1 MRPVVLLLL
10 LHACLLSSHRLA
22 TARTP
27 LAEADGAAS
36 SSSRRELQ
44 ASCPA
49 GVVCPTGATCVVD
62 GSGYPFCK
70 CAAGQAIINGVCAPA
85 ASWATVG
92 TNVVLYNRASYTNYP
107 KTLAPAVLRGAAP
120 NSSACVNLPAAFNGT
135 VGSVRIMWNVN
146 DGVADHLVCGKLFFW
161 DKPNCC
167 CSGSGYQIPGGWT
180 AVNPNTYT
188 YTTTSVK
195 STSGVIAVGRS
206 ISCQAAIAT
215 NTYPCAT
222 KNCPVNAACSVVNGA
237 AVCTCNAGYS
247 MVGGQ
252 CVATTSNPCT
262 GYTCPANSA
271 CSNVNGAAT
280 CTCNTGYQMVN
291 GQCVVPNPCTGYT
304 CPANSACSNVN
315 GVATCTCNTGYQMV
329 NGQCVGLSAS
339 SPLHCLPASCA
350 VLPITSDVNVP
361 NPCTG
366 YTCPANSACSNVNGV
381 ATCTC
386 NTGYQMVN
394 GQCVVPNP
402 CTGYT
407 CPANSACSNV
417 NGVATCTCNAG
428 YQMVNG
434 QCVVPNPCTGYT
446 CPANSACSNVNGVAT
461 CTCNTGY
468 QMVNGQCVV
477 PNPCTGYTCP
487 ANSACSN
494 VNGVATCTCSAGYQM
509 VNGQCVVPNPCTGY
523 TCPANSACSNVNGVA
538 TCTCSAGYQ
547 MTAGQCVAITDPCT
561 TTTCPAKATCSSVNG
576 VATCVCAVGYTLVS
590 GACQPAAP
598 CSLVKCPANC
608 TCSSASGVA
617 KCDCPTDLCYG
628 VKCPDVSKCT
638 YMLGAPVCTCPPPYT
653 RLIDNKCTNGPCC
666 SHPALL
672 PSSLLARLISCPP
685 AMLSALHYSKPFF
698 LSLIPPCLAPACHA
712 ATLAFSDYLDNQNA
726 ARAAVGA
733 IPLVW
738 NASRDVVLTCPLQT
752 DCMPP
757 AASNSNP
764 HSSLSMSPLPAH
776 LAVAAEAQAWATTLT
791 NSTYNCGLSHGG
803 NPGEGQNLSGGGP
816 AGYYS
821 NGAAVSWWVG
831 EGDLYSYAVFSGGC
845 STGNWADCG
854 HYTQVIWNNTRTV
867 GCGKASCGTKADVW
881 ACNYY
886 PPGNYGGQLPYVQ
899 DPCYRVACPSTATC
913 TVRYG
918 QPMCVCG
925 AGQVLVNNATC
936 QPDPCTTA
944 TTTCPGNLVCDG
956 SSGSA
961 QCACPTG
968 LVPISANTCVPP
980 ACVGAVCPAQATCAV
995 DGSGYPFCQCPT
1007 GWYMG
1012 SNVCVQ
1018 GVPAAVAA
1026 TSLAIYNTASYTS
1039 TAPALGPTLVRTG
1052 LPVNSSRGSCVD
1064 IPGGIAAASLRV
1076 LWNVPD
1082 STGAPKQSCGLLWF
1096 WTSASCYGS
1105 ATGYYRPAGDQQLSF
1120 YCGGPLP
1127 SLSPQYSP
1135 LTGVLCPS
1143 PCLLCACSTTS
1154 GNVALVKAVACAI

>member
-1 MRPVVLLLL
+1 MPVQSSPYSGNVITTELIQKYLDENKQLILAILDNQNLGKLNECAQLQRSSQDQQQGYSQGQQMMQQQMAPAASQPVVP
-10 LHACLLSSHRLA
+10 
-22 TARTP
+22 TAVS
-27 LAEADGAAS
+27 GAGSEVSAGGNGAPVGS
-36 SSSRRELQ
+36 FGDYGQ
-44 ASCPA
+44 AQVASCPA
-49 GVVCPTGATCVVD
+49 GVVCPAGASCVVD
-62 GSGYPFCK
+62 GSGFPFCK

-92 TNVVLYNRASYTNYP
+92 TNVVLYNRASYTNFP

-120 NSSACVNLPAAFNGT
+120 NTSACVNLPAAFNGS
-135 VGSVRIMWNVN
+135 VGSLRIMWNVN
-146 DGVADHLVCGKLFFW
+146 DGVANHLVCGKLFFW

-180 AVNPNTYT
+180 TVDPNKFT

-195 STSGVIAVGRS
+195 SASGIILKARS

-222 KNCPVNAACSVVNGA
+222 KTCPVNAACSVVNGA

-247 MVGGQ
+247 MVNGQ

-262 GYTCPANSA
+262 GYS
-271 CSNVNGAAT
+271 
-280 CTCNTGYQMVN
+280 
-291 GQCVVPNPCTGYT
+291 
-304 CPANSACSNVN
+304 
-315 GVATCTCNTGYQMV
+315 
-329 NGQCVGLSAS
+329 
-339 SPLHCLPASCA
+339 
-350 VLPITSDVNVP
+350 
-361 NPCTG
+361 
-366 YTCPANSACSNVNGV
+366 CPANSACSNVNGV

-417 NGVATCTCNAG
+417 NGVATCTCNTGYQMVNGQCVVPNPCTGYSCPANSACSNVNGVATCTCNTGYQMVNGQCVVPNPCTGYSCPANSACSNVNGVATCTCNTG

-477 PNPCTGYTCP
+477 PNPCTGYSCP
-487 ANSACSN
+487 ANSACTN
-494 VNGVATCTCSAGYQM
+494 VNGVATCTCS
-509 VNGQCVVPNPCTGY
+509 T
-523 TCPANSACSNVNGVA
+523 
-538 TCTCSAGYQ
+538 GYQ
-547 MTAGQCVAITDPCT
+547 MTAGQCVAITDACL

-576 VATCVCAVGYTLVS
+576 VATCVCAVGYTMVS
-590 GACQPAAP
+590 GACQPASP
-598 CSLVKCPANC
+598 CSLVTCPANC
-608 TCSSASGVA
+608 TCSAANGIA
-617 KCDCPTDLCYG
+617 KCACADLCYG
-628 VKCPDVSKCT
+628 VRCPDVSKCT

-653 RLIDNKCTNGPCC
+653 RLIDNKCSN
-666 SHPALL
+666 
-672 PSSLLARLISCPP
+672 
-685 AMLSALHYSKPFF
+685 
-698 LSLIPPCLAPACHA
+698 
-712 ATLAFSDYLDNQNA
+712 ATLAFSNYLDNHNA

-733 IPLVW
+733 VPLVW
-738 NASRDVVLTCPLQT
+738 NAT
-752 DCMPP
+752 
-757 AASNSNP
+757 
-764 HSSLSMSPLPAH
+764 
-776 LAVAAEAQAWATTLT
+776 LATRAQAWATALT

-803 NPGEGQNLSGGGP
+803 NSGEGQNLSGASPSGW
-816 AGYYS
+816 AS
-821 NGAAVSWWVG
+821 DAAAVSWWVG

-867 GCGKASCGTKADVW
+867 GCAKASCGTKSDVW
-881 ACNYY
+881 ACHYY

-936 QPDPCTTA
+936 QPDPCA
-944 TTTCPGNLVCDG
+944 SGTTTCPGNLVCDG

-968 LVPISANTCVPP
+968 LVPITSDTCVPP

-1007 GWYMG
+1007 GWYLG

-1018 GVPAAVAA
+1018 GTPAAVAA

-1052 LPVNSSRGSCVD
+1052 LPANSSRGSCVD

-1105 ATGYYRPAGDQQLSF
+1105 ATGYYRPAGDVTNFASVPRPPPLPRLCFLSLNTCSMLSF
-1120 YCGGPLP
+1120 SCGAFLT
-1127 SLSPQYSP
+1127 LIALCCAVSP
-1135 LTGVLCPS
+1135 
-1143 PCLLCACSTTS
+1143 LCACSTTS

>member
-1 MRPVVLLLL
+1 MKRVAFLLL
-10 LHACLLSSHRLA
+10 LHTCLLASHHL
-22 TARTP
+22 TA
-27 LAEADGAAS
+27 AA
-36 SSSRRELQ
+36 SSRRELQ

-49 GVVCPTGATCVVD
+49 GVVCPAGASCVVD

-70 CAAGQAIINGVCAPA
+70 CAAGQAIINGVCAPT
-85 ASWATVG
+85 ASWAEVG
-92 TNVVLYNRASYTNYP
+92 TNVVIYNKGNYVNAP
-107 KTLAPAVLRGAAP
+107 STLAPAVLRGAAP
-120 NSSACVNLPAAFNGT
+120 NTSACVNLPAAFNGT
-135 VGSVRIMWNVN
+135 VGSFRIMWNVN

-188 YTTTSVK
+188 YSTTSIK
-195 STSGVIAVGRS
+195 STSGIIATGRS

-222 KNCPVNAACSVVNGA
+222 KTCPANASCSVVNGA
-237 AVCTCNAGYS
+237 AVCTCNAGF
-247 MVGGQ
+247 
-252 CVATTSNPCT
+252 N
-262 GYTCPANSA
+262 
-271 CSNVNGAAT
+271 
-280 CTCNTGYQMVN
+280 MVN
-291 GQCVVPNPCTGYT
+291 GQCVAPDPCAGYT
-304 CPANSACSNVN
+304 CPTNAACSNVN

-329 NGQCVGLSAS
+329 NGQCVV
-339 SPLHCLPASCA
+339 PDPCA
-350 VLPITSDVNVP
+350 
-361 NPCTG
+361 G

-407 CPANSACSNV
+407 CPANSTCSNV
-417 NGVATCTCNAG
+417 NGVATCTCNTG

-434 QCVVPNPCTGYT
+434 QCVVPDPCATAN
-446 CPANSACSNVNGVAT
+446 CPLNSMCSNVNGVATCTCTAGFQMVNGECAALPPSDPCASTTCQANANCTVVNGAATCTCLPGFDPVNGACIASDPCAGFTCPANAECSNVNGIAT

-494 VNGVATCTCSAGYQM
+494 VNGVATCTCDTGYQM

-547 MTAGQCVAITDPCT
+547 MSDGQCVAITDPCT
-561 TTTCPAKATCSSVNG
+561 TTTCPAKATCSSANG
-576 VATCVCAVGYTLVS
+576 VATCVCAVGYTMVS

-598 CSLVKCPANC
+598 CSLVTCPANC
-608 TCSSASGVA
+608 TCSSANGVA
-617 KCDCPTDLCYG
+617 KCDCPKDLCYG
-628 VKCPDVSKCT
+628 VKCPDVSRCT
-638 YMLGAPVCTCPPPYT
+638 FLLGAPVCTCPPPYT
-653 RLIDNKCTNGPCC
+653 RLIDNKCTN
-666 SHPALL
+666 
-672 PSSLLARLISCPP
+672 
-685 AMLSALHYSKPFF
+685 
-698 LSLIPPCLAPACHA
+698 
-712 ATLAFSDYLDNQNA
+712 ATLPFSNYLDNHNA

-738 NASRDVVLTCPLQT
+738 NAT
-752 DCMPP
+752 
-757 AASNSNP
+757 
-764 HSSLSMSPLPAH
+764 
-776 LAVAAEAQAWATTLT
+776 LATRAQAWATALT

-803 NPGEGQNLSGGGP
+803 NSGEGQNLSGASPSGW
-816 AGYYS
+816 AS
-821 NGAAVSWWVG
+821 DAAAVSWWVG

-867 GCGKASCGTKADVW
+867 GCAKASCGTSADVW
-881 ACNYY
+881 ACHYY

-918 QPMCVCG
+918 QAVCVCG

-936 QPDPCTTA
+936 QPDPCSSGS
-944 TTTCPGNLVCDG
+944 TTCPGNLVCDG

-968 LVPISANTCVPP
+968 LVPISADTCRRRVWER
-980 ACVGAVCPAQATCAV
+980 CVRRRRPV

-1007 GWYMG
+1007 GWYMS

-1018 GVPAAVAA
+1018 GTPTAVAA
-1026 TSLAIYNTASYTS
+1026 TSLAIYNNASYTS

-1052 LPVNSSRGSCVD
+1052 LPANSSRGSCVD

-1105 ATGYYRPAGDQQLSF
+1105 ATGYYRPAGDVTNF
-1120 YCGGPLP
+1120 
-1127 SLSPQYSP
+1127 
-1135 LTGVLCPS
+1135 
-1143 PCLLCACSTTS
+1143 ATTS

>member
-1 MRPVVLLLL
+1 MAMPVQSSPYSGNVITTELIQKYLDENKQLILAILDNQNLGKLNECAQYQARLQQNLMYLAAIADAQPQVPPPQAPTVQPGQTYTQPSAAAQPVPAAQVPGQQKMRAVVSLLL
-10 LHACLLSSHRLA
+10 LHACLLSSYRLA
-22 TARTP
+22 AARISTP
-27 LAEADGAAS
+27 TELDGAAS
-36 SSSRRELQ
+36 SSSHRELQ

-49 GVVCPTGATCVVD
+49 GVVCPAGATCVVD

-92 TNVVLYNRASYTNYP
+92 TNVVLYNRASYTNSP

-120 NSSACVNLPAAFNGT
+120 NTSACVNLPAAFNGT
-135 VGSVRIMWNVN
+135 VGSFRIMWNVN
-146 DGVADHLVCGKLFFW
+146 DGVADHLAALTACRSA
-161 DKPNCC
+161 
-167 CSGSGYQIPGGWT
+167 SGI
-180 AVNPNTYT
+180 
-188 YTTTSVK
+188 
-195 STSGVIAVGRS
+195 IATGRS

-222 KNCPVNAACSVVNGA
+222 KTCQANASCSVVNGA

-247 MVGGQ
+247 MVG
-252 CVATTSNPCT
+252 
-262 GYTCPANSA
+262 
-271 CSNVNGAAT
+271 
-280 CTCNTGYQMVN
+280 

-315 GVATCTCNTGYQMV
+315 GVATCTCN
-329 NGQCVGLSAS
+329 S
-339 SPLHCLPASCA
+339 
-350 VLPITSDVNVP
+350 
-361 NPCTG
+361 
-366 YTCPANSACSNVNGV
+366 
-381 ATCTC
+381 
-386 NTGYQMVN
+386 GYQMVN

-407 CPANSACSNV
+407 CPANS
-417 NGVATCTCNAG
+417 T
-428 YQMVNG
+428 
-434 QCVVPNPCTGYT
+434 
-446 CPANSACSNVNGVAT
+446 
-461 CTCNTGY
+461 
-468 QMVNGQCVV
+468 
-477 PNPCTGYTCP
+477 
-487 ANSACSN
+487 CSN
-494 VNGVATCTCSAGYQM
+494 VNGVATCTCSTGYQM
-509 VNGQCVVPNPCTGY
+509 VN
-523 TCPANSACSNVNGVA
+523 
-538 TCTCSAGYQ
+538 
-547 MTAGQCVAITDPCT
+547 GQCVAITDPCT

-576 VATCVCAVGYTLVS
+576 VATCVCAVGYTMVS

-598 CSLVKCPANC
+598 CSLVTCPANC
-608 TCSSASGVA
+608 TCSSANGVA
-617 KCDCPTDLCYG
+617 KCNCPKDLCYG
-628 VKCPDVSKCT
+628 VKCPDVSRCT
-638 YMLGAPVCTCPPPYT
+638 FLLGAPVCTCPPPYT
-653 RLIDNKCTNGPCC
+653 RLIDNKCTN
-666 SHPALL
+666 
-672 PSSLLARLISCPP
+672 
-685 AMLSALHYSKPFF
+685 
-698 LSLIPPCLAPACHA
+698 
-712 ATLAFSDYLDNQNA
+712 ATLPFSNYLDNHNA

-738 NASRDVVLTCPLQT
+738 NAT
-752 DCMPP
+752 
-757 AASNSNP
+757 
-764 HSSLSMSPLPAH
+764 
-776 LAVAAEAQAWATTLT
+776 LATRAQAWATALT

-803 NPGEGQNLSGGGP
+803 NSGEGQNLSGASPSGW
-816 AGYYS
+816 AS
-821 NGAAVSWWVG
+821 DAAAVSWWVG

-867 GCGKASCGTKADVW
+867 GCAKASCGTSADVW
-881 ACNYY
+881 ACHYY

-918 QPMCVCG
+918 QAVCVCG

-936 QPDPCTTA
+936 QPDPCSSGS
-944 TTTCPGNLVCDG
+944 TTCPGNLVCDG

-968 LVPISANTCVPP
+968 LVPISADTCVPP

-1007 GWYMG
+1007 GWYMS

-1018 GVPAAVAA
+1018 GTPTAVAA
-1026 TSLAIYNTASYTS
+1026 TSLAIYNNASYTS

-1052 LPVNSSRGSCVD
+1052 LPANSSRGSCVD

-1105 ATGYYRPAGDQQLSF
+1105 ATGYYRPAGDVTNF
-1120 YCGGPLP
+1120 
-1127 SLSPQYSP
+1127 
-1135 LTGVLCPS
+1135 
-1143 PCLLCACSTTS
+1143 ATTS

>member
-1 MRPVVLLLL
+1 MKGGAFLLL
-10 LHACLLSSHRLA
+10 LHACLLLASHRLA
-22 TARTP
+22 
-27 LAEADGAAS
+27 AAN
-36 SSSRRELQ
+36 SRRELQ

-49 GVVCPTGATCVVD
+49 GVVCPTGATCAVD

-85 ASWATVG
+85 ASWAEVG
-92 TNVVLYNRASYTNYP
+92 TNVVIYNKAKYANTPTS
-107 KTLAPAVLRGAAP
+107 LAPAVLRGAAP

-135 VGSVRIMWNVN
+135 IGSVRIMWNVN

-180 AVNPNTYT
+180 TVDPNKFT
-188 YTTTSVK
+188 YTTTSV
-195 STSGVIAVGRS
+195 SATSGIIATARS

-215 NTYPCAT
+215 PTYPCAVT
-222 KNCPVNAACSVVNGA
+222 TCPVNATCSVVNSA
-237 AVCTCNAGYS
+237 AVCTCNAGL
-247 MVGGQ
+247 
-252 CVATTSNPCT
+252 T
-262 GYTCPANSA
+262 
-271 CSNVNGAAT
+271 
-280 CTCNTGYQMVN
+280 MVN

-329 NGQCVGLSAS
+329 NGQCVGEFNSILLILPVPIPPFPHPSFFVPIHLFHFLQLLISTLSLSLFPVLLS
-339 SPLHCLPASCA
+339 SPPISRLPPAKSLLYPLLSHLPNASAQPVHGLQLSRQLSMLQRQWRCHVHVQQWLPDGQRPVRGAAVSAAGDVPCCTFNGASTKLPDPCA
-350 VLPITSDVNVP
+350 TAN
-361 NPCTG
+361 
-366 YTCPANSACSNVNGV
+366 CPLNSV
-381 ATCTC
+381 
-386 NTGYQMVN
+386 
-394 GQCVVPNP
+394 
-402 CTGYT
+402 
-407 CPANSACSNV
+407 
-417 NGVATCTCNAG
+417 
-428 YQMVNG
+428 
-434 QCVVPNPCTGYT
+434 
-446 CPANSACSNVNGVAT
+446 
-461 CTCNTGY
+461 
-468 QMVNGQCVV
+468 
-477 PNPCTGYTCP
+477 
-487 ANSACSN
+487 CSN
-494 VNGVATCTCSAGYQM
+494 VNGVATCTCSAGFQM
-509 VNGQCVVPNPCTGY
+509 VNGQCAALPPPDPCASTTCQANANCTVVNGAATCTCLPGFDPVNGACYLCCSAPPSLISASALVAALSPAAALLPAPDPCAGFS
-523 TCPANSACSNVNGVA
+523 CPANSACSNVNGVA

-547 MTAGQCVAITDPCT
+547 MTDGQCVVPAPIADPCAS
-561 TTTCPAKATCSSVNG
+561 TTCPAKATCSSVNG
-576 VATCVCAVGYTLVS
+576 VATCVCAVGYTMVS
-590 GACQPAAP
+590 GACQRTPIASPLPPSPFLCSLQLCPFSAATTSAAP
-598 CSLVKCPANC
+598 CSLVTCPANC
-608 TCSSASGVA
+608 TCSSANGVA
-617 KCDCPTDLCYG
+617 KYLCYG
-628 VKCPDVSKCT
+628 VRCPDVSKCT

-653 RLIDNKCTNGPCC
+653 RLIDNNP
-666 SHPALL
+666 SL
-672 PSSLLARLISCPP
+672 PSPLTPQLPPRLVLAVPRPLT
-685 AMLSALHYSKPFF
+685 
-698 LSLIPPCLAPACHA
+698 
-712 ATLAFSDYLDNQNA
+712 ATLAFSNYLDNHNA

-738 NASRDVVLTCPLQT
+738 NAT
-752 DCMPP
+752 
-757 AASNSNP
+757 
-764 HSSLSMSPLPAH
+764 
-776 LAVAAEAQAWATTLT
+776 LATRAQAWATALT

-803 NPGEGQNLSGGGP
+803 NSGEGQNLSGASPSGW
-816 AGYYS
+816 AS
-821 NGAAVSWWVG
+821 DAAAVSWWVG

-854 HYTQVIWNNTRTV
+854 HYTQLCLVGHLLPRSSSLQVIWNNTRTV
-867 GCGKASCGTKADVW
+867 GCAKASCGTSADVW
-881 ACNYY
+881 ACHYY

-918 QPMCVCG
+918 QPMCECG

-936 QPDPCTTA
+936 QPDPCA
-944 TTTCPGNLVCDG
+944 SGTTTCPGNLVCDG

-968 LVPISANTCVPP
+968 LVPITSDTCVPP

-1007 GWYMG
+1007 GWYLG

-1018 GVPAAVAA
+1018 GTPAAVSA

-1052 LPVNSSRGSCVD
+1052 LPANSSRASCVD

-1105 ATGYYRPAGDQQLSF
+1105 ATGYYRPAGDVTNF
-1120 YCGGPLP
+1120 
-1127 SLSPQYSP
+1127 
-1135 LTGVLCPS
+1135 
-1143 PCLLCACSTTS
+1143 ATTS

>member
-1 MRPVVLLLL
+1 MKGVAFLLL
-10 LHACLLSSHRLA
+10 LHACLASHRLA
-22 TARTP
+22 
-27 LAEADGAAS
+27 AAG
-36 SSSRRELQ
+36 SRRELQ

-49 GVVCPTGATCVVD
+49 NVVCPTGASCVVD
-62 GSGYPFCK
+62 GSGYPYCK
-70 CAAGQAIINGVCAPA
+70 CAAGQAIINGVCAPT
-85 ASWATVG
+85 ASWAEVG
-92 TNVVLYNRASYTNYP
+92 TNVVLYNAANYANSP
-107 KTLAPAVLRGAAP
+107 TTLGPAVLRGAAP
-120 NSSACVNLPAAFNGT
+120 NSSACVNLSGAFNGS
-135 VGSVRIMWNVN
+135 VGSLRIMWNVN

-167 CSGSGYQIPGGWT
+167 CSGSGYQIPGGWS
-180 AVNPNTYT
+180 AANPNNFSYAS
-188 YTTTSVK
+188 TSVK
-195 STSGVIAVGRS
+195 TTSGIILTARS

-222 KNCPVNAACSVVNGA
+222 KTCPVNATCSVVNGA

-252 CVATTSNPCT
+252 CVATPT
-262 GYTCPANSA
+262 
-271 CSNVNGAAT
+271 
-280 CTCNTGYQMVN
+280 
-291 GQCVVPNPCTGYT
+291 
-304 CPANSACSNVN
+304 
-315 GVATCTCNTGYQMV
+315 
-329 NGQCVGLSAS
+329 
-339 SPLHCLPASCA
+339 
-350 VLPITSDVNVP
+350 D
-361 NPCTG
+361 PCTG

-394 GQCVVPNP
+394 GQCVVPD
-402 CTGYT
+402 
-407 CPANSACSNV
+407 
-417 NGVATCTCNAG
+417 
-428 YQMVNG
+428 
-434 QCVVPNPCTGYT
+434 PCTGYT

-477 PNPCTGYTCP
+477 PDPCATANCP
-487 ANSACSN
+487 LNSVCSN
-494 VNGVATCTCSAGYQM
+494 VNGVATCTCSAGFQM
-509 VNGQCVVPNPCTGY
+509 VNGQCAALPPSDPCAST
-523 TCPANSACSNVNGVA
+523 TCQANANCSVVNGAA
-538 TCTCSAGYQ
+538 TCTCLPGFDPVNGA
-547 MTAGQCVAITDPCT
+547 CIVITDPCAS
-561 TTTCPAKATCSSVNG
+561 TTCPAKATCSNVNG

-598 CSLVKCPANC
+598 CSLVTCPANC
-608 TCSSASGVA
+608 TCSSANGV
-617 KCDCPTDLCYG
+617 
-628 VKCPDVSKCT
+628 SN
-638 YMLGAPVCTCPPPYT
+638 APTCPHAPTCSAHPSARALRPTRASSTTNAPPV
-653 RLIDNKCTNGPCC
+653 RAAPPFP
-666 SHPALL
+666 SSPPALL
-672 PSSLLARLISCPP
+672 FSILPTLLLPMLPAARTAVFQALLTPSLPHAPP
-685 AMLSALHYSKPFF
+685 SF
-698 LSLIPPCLAPACHA
+698 PPLPPRLAPGRHA
-712 ATLAFSDYLDNQNA
+712 ATLANSDYLDNQNA

-738 NASRDVVLTCPLQT
+738 NASRECPPRPPSCLCLLVWSCAYQRACCAPCVHWVVALTSHAPSAPTACTSSPLLVHIRHCRFS
-752 DCMPP
+752 DP
-757 AASNSNP
+757 NP
-764 HSSLSMSPLPAH
+764 HPSLVMSQPPSSFPPLLVP
-776 LAVAAEAQAWATTLT
+776 LVLVPVAAEAQAWATTLT

-831 EGDLYSYAVFSGGC
+831 EGDLYTYAVFSGGC

-913 TVRYG
+913 TVQYG
-918 QPMCVCG
+918 QPVCVCG

-936 QPDPCTTA
+936 QPDPCSSGTI
-944 TTTCPGNLVCDG
+944 TCPGNLVCDG
-956 SSGSA
+956 SSGTA

-968 LVPISANTCVPP
+968 LVAVSADTCVPP

-1007 GWYMG
+1007 GWYLG

-1018 GVPAAVAA
+1018 GTPAAVSA
-1026 TSLAIYNTASYTS
+1026 TSLAIYNTASYSS
-1039 TAPALGPTLVRTG
+1039 TPPALGPTLVRTG
-1052 LPVNSSRGSCVD
+1052 LPANSSRGSCVD

-1082 STGAPKQSCGLLWF
+1082 SMGAPKQSCGLLWF

-1105 ATGYYRPAGDQQLSF
+1105 ATGYYRPAGDVTNF
-1120 YCGGPLP
+1120 
-1127 SLSPQYSP
+1127 
-1135 LTGVLCPS
+1135 
-1143 PCLLCACSTTS
+1143 ATTS
-1154 GNVALVKAVACAI
+1154 GNVALVKAIACAM